1 MANYLTQFGSF
12 WSGPAGSAGLWT
24 GIVIALLV
32 GFAFMV
38 ACLYMPS
45 NFRRPVVATFTF
57 ISGLFYVLYFLW
69 PKPFDWQPGEATT
82 GTSEKVGAWFAAAN
96 PVVSNFASILTAFL
110 LGLGAYSILRIH
122 LGRISKQQRDWGFS
136 AVLIISMVLMMIFG
150 YWDWIQRQ
158 DPVLGP
164 KMALEDNWG
173 FVQRARDFLFDG
185 LLQQMDAAMF
195 SIIAFYILSAAY
207 RAFRIRSIEA
217 TIMLAAAFIMMLS
230 LLGGIVEP
238 ANDFVLNTLA
248 NKNPDAFVNN
258 FQLGTIA
265 AWIKDTFQTPSIRA
279 IEFGIGIGALAMGL
293 RLWLSL
299 ERGGVSS

>member
-1 MANYLTQFGSF
+1 MANLFDFATF
-12 WSGPAGSAGLWT
+12 WSAPAGSGALW
-24 GIVIALLV
+24 GKIALALVV
-32 GFAFMV
+32 GFAFLV
-38 ACLYMPS
+38 ACLYLPS
-45 NFRRPVVATFTF
+45 NLRRPVVATFTF
-57 ISGLFYVLYFLW
+57 VSGLFYVLYFLW
-69 PKPFDWQPGEATT
+69 PRPFDWQPGEATT
-82 GTSEKVGAWFAAAN
+82 GTSEEIGAWFASAN

-136 AVLIISMVLMMIFG
+136 VVLIASMLLMIVFG
-150 YWDWIQRQ
+150 YLDWIQRQ
-158 DPVLGP
+158 DPTMGP
-164 KMALEDNWG
+164 KMALEENWG
-173 FVQRARDFLFDG
+173 LVQKGRDFLFDG

-248 NKNPDAFVNN
+248 RGNPDAFVNN

-265 AWIKDTFQTPSIRA
+265 AWIKDTFQTSSIRA

>member
-1 MANYLTQFGSF
+1 MDSRMLEFATF
-12 WSGPAGSAGLWT
+12 WSGPAGSSALWIK
-24 GIVIALLV
+24 IVVALII
-32 GFAFMV
+32 GFAFV
-38 ACLYMPS
+38 FACLYMPS
-45 NFRRPVVATFTF
+45 NLRRPVVATFTF

-69 PKPFDWQPGEATT
+69 PRPFDWQPGMTT
-82 GTSEKVGAWFAAAN
+82 SGRTEDIGVWFAEAN

-122 LGRISKQQRDWGFS
+122 LGKISKQQRDWGFS
-136 AVLIISMVLMMIFG
+136 LVLIVSMVLMIFFG
-150 YWDWIQRQ
+150 YADWMQRQ
-158 DPVLGP
+158 DPTIGP

-173 FVQRARDFLFDG
+173 FVQKTRDFLFDG

-238 ANDFVLNTLA
+238 ANDLVLNKLA
-248 NKNPDAFVNN
+248 GGNPDAFVNN
-258 FQLGTIA
+258 FALGNVA
-265 AWIKDTFQTPSIRA
+265 NWIKDTFQTSSIRA